1 MTDQTAV
8 RPDSTSL
15 LGLAMVRPMPMRA
28 TTVRFGEDLWA
39 LLEREA
45 ATQGVSSA
53 QFVRDAA
60 ILRLAHLA
68 AERDAPETRLSIE
81 RIAGGALREERTPT
95 GGAVVAELSE
105 PARLAAVKALMQG
118 QRRPALDRLADV
130 ASRVLAAPVG
140 LVTLVDEDRQLFA
153 GCVGISK
160 EPWASEGGTPI
171 SHSFCQHAI
180 AAREPLIVSDAREH
194 PVLKTN
200 PAIRD
205 LDVIAYLGV
214 PLVTA
219 EGHALGT
226 LCVID
231 HRPRVWTT
239 EQVQILRDLAASVV
253 TELRVAAAA

>member
-1 MTDQTAV
+1 
-8 RPDSTSL
+8 
-15 LGLAMVRPMPMRA
+15 MRA
-28 TTVRFGEDLWA
+28 TTVRFGDDLWA

-68 AERDAPETRLSIE
+68 AEREEPETRLSIE
-81 RIAGGALREERTPT
+81 RIASGALREERP
-95 GGAVVAELSE
+95 GRDGASVVALRE
-105 PARLAAVKALMQG
+105 PERLTAVKTLMHG
-118 QRRPALDRLADV
+118 RRRPALDRLADV
-130 ASRVLAAPVG
+130 AARVLAAPVG

-153 GCVGISK
+153 GCVGVSH
-160 EPWASEGGTPI
+160 EPWASQGGTPI

-194 PVLKTN
+194 PVLQTN

-214 PLVTA
+214 PLITA
-219 EGHALGT
+219 DGHALGT

-231 HRPRVWTT
+231 HKPRVWTT
-239 EQVQILRDLAASVV
+239 EQVRILSDLAASVV
-253 TELRVAAAA
+253 TELRLAA